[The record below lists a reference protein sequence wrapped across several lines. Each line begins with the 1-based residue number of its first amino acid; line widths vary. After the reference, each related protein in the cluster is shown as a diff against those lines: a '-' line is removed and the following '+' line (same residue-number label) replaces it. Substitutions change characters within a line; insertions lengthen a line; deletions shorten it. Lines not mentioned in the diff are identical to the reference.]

1 MTTFQTQRVLVPIG
15 LLAMFIIGF
24 TLSKAITA
32 PPATSG
38 NTAQAA
44 KYNLLSRRVLSDSPN
59 DTLLNFVPL
68 RKTIQDKLSSLNV
81 PYSFTFEYL
90 PTGTTIRS
98 GDGQEMVGASLIK
111 LPVVMDLYRL
121 AETSKLNL
129 DEVQTL
135 TPDVLNDQFGTLYQ
149 RGAGTKLTLREAAK
163 YALAESD
170 NTAILTIQKRLR
182 DFTMN
187 TNALEAVDADY
198 DAGAG
203 QVLINSKSYASVL
216 KCLYYAC
223 YINRD
228 DSQEILGYL
237 TQSDF
242 SAGIAKPVEQPIKVA
257 HKIGVEANKLSQS
270 DCGIIY
276 LPKRPYLLCI
286 MVGLPLDQADILMSG
301 LSSTVYDYLTKS
313 GN

>member
-1 MTTFQTQRVLVPIG
+1 MIKPRFQRLLLPVGLVAI
-15 LLAMFIIGF
+15 FILGF
-24 TLSKAITA
+24 TLAKTTAA
-32 PPATSG
+32 PPATSD
-38 NTAQAA
+38 NSALAA
-44 KYNLLSRRVLSDSPN
+44 KYNLLSRRTYLDSPN

-68 RKTIQDKLSSLNV
+68 RKTIQDKLGTLNV

-90 PTGTTIRS
+90 PTGTSIRA

-121 AETSKLNL
+121 AELGKINL
-129 DEVQTL
+129 DETETL
-135 TPDVLNDQFGTLYQ
+135 TADELNDQFGDLYK
-149 RGAGTKLTLREAAK
+149 RGVGAKVTLREAAK
-163 YALAESD
+163 YALSQSD
-170 NTAILTIQKRLR
+170 NTAIITIQKRIK
-182 DFTMN
+182 DYPMS

-198 DAGAG
+198 DAGAN
-203 QVLINSKSYASVL
+203 QVLINSKSFASVL

-242 SAGIAKPVEQPIKVA
+242 NAGIAKPIDNSMRVA

-276 LPKRPYLLCI
+276 LPRRPYLLCV
-286 MVGLPLDQADILMSG
+286 MVGLPLDQADALMSDLSG
-301 LSSTVYDYLTKS
+301 LVYDTLSKHTD
-313 GN
+313 